1 MTTRASP
8 SALAAGSPPLCL
20 PPLPAARAPRH
31 RLPPGATDC
40 HCHVFED
47 PSRYPWGG
55 ERSYTPQPADRHA
68 YAQLC
73 RSLGLTRTVQVSASI
88 YGADNR
94 LTLDLIAEWG
104 QERARGVAGIAASTT
119 QAELHALHDGG
130 MRGVRVSTLVKGY
143 GGSEA
148 MAGIAA
154 RIQPL
159 GWHLQLHFER
169 AAEIAALEAS
179 LMRLP
184 VPLVFDHLGC
194 VRGNEGVDH
203 PGFQAMLRI
212 LQRRDDCWVKVSS
225 WYRRSEA
232 GPGHEDMRPLVQALV
247 DVRPDRLVF
256 GTNWP
261 HPALF
266 APAQVPAD
274 ADLVDQFCDWV
285 PDVQVRQAILVDN
298 PAQLYGFA

>member
-1 MTTRASP
+1 MTTTVSP
-8 SALAAGSPPLCL
+8 SALAESPPLCL
-20 PPLPAARAPRH
+20 PPMPAVRAPRH

-47 PSRYPWGG
+47 PSRYPWGA
-55 ERSYTPQPADRHA
+55 ERSYTPRLADRHA
-68 YAQLC
+68 YAKLC
-73 RSLGLTRTVQVSASI
+73 RTLGLERTVQVSASV

-94 LTLDLIAEWG
+94 LTLDLIAELG
-104 QERARGVAGIAASTT
+104 QDRARGVAGIAASTP

-148 MAGIAA
+148 MASIAP

-179 LMRLP
+179 LLRLP

-194 VRGNEGVDH
+194 VRGSEGVGH

-212 LQRRDDCWVKVSS
+212 LQRRDDCWVKISS
-225 WYRRSEA
+225 WYRRSDA
-232 GPGHEDMRPLVQALV
+232 VPGFEDMRPLVQALV
-247 DVRPDRLVF
+247 DARPDRLVF

-266 APAQVPAD
+266 APAQVPGD
-274 ADLVDQFCDWV
+274 ADLLDQFCDWV
-285 PDVQVRQAILVDN
+285 PNAQVRQAILVDN
-298 PAQLYGFA
+298 PARLYGFG